1 MSFDLYRE
9 EVDNRLA
16 SLRPVR
22 EPEPG
27 MFDNFLRGSGQVAMQ
42 TFAKAGRAA
51 SMAAAPLAMA
61 LEKSPNSTELQ
72 DKFFKAHDEIFGR
85 AVDSWTPKPTEVG
98 AAGQIVGQLLG
109 TLPMVMASPAL
120 TVAQTQLS
128 TGEDLVRKGVDA
140 DKAQAVGAVQA
151 AGLGLGIWVPILG
164 QTLTQ
169 RVLMGGA
176 GFNVAQGLATR
187 AASAKLLE
195 DTPGAEEFKTFDPM
209 AMTLDVL
216 LGAAFGGI
224 AHINP
229 RMRAEGDRWHAKLA
243 EWGKGLKPSE
253 VDALATLR
261 QAQHL
266 NADSL
271 PGKPVDVE
279 DVNAHVARMRQALD
293 DLAND
298 RPVNV
303 EDMPAGRYE
312 LDAARQAEAER
323 VLAEMEFEARAEQA
337 KKAAIESEASAE
349 RATAKPIPDIQDPLY
364 RSAIEAMANETG
376 WAEVGG
382 RIIRD
387 PQSGQVTGRSSWVPR
402 AEWWPGRPKDLS
414 EAKAQKA
421 ISKALSGEPLKPA
434 EQRLIDY
441 MLGYANER
449 IVPALRRLEGIE
461 EAERA
466 RVAND
471 LMAEGLD
478 GHIRDIADA
487 DTIARAAK
495 IDEGALEKAATR
507 YENDR
512 EAFIR
517 EAERIVDEH
526 AARQQDAG
534 ATPDGRGQADQPA
547 PRPAEAATA
556 RPADTET
563 AGLDPLASTAQ
574 RFAAEHPDL
583 PIVIGKN
590 ADGSDITTTPRQW
603 LDDAE
608 TDFMR
613 AQEDAKLF
621 EVAAGCLLGGGR

>member
-1 MSFDLYRE
+1 
-9 EVDNRLA
+9 
-16 SLRPVR
+16 
-22 EPEPG
+22 

-51 SMAAAPLAMA
+51 SLAAAPLAMA

-85 AVDSWTPKPTEVG
+85 AVDYWTPKPTEVG

-109 TLPMVMASPAL
+109 TLPMVMASPVL

-195 DTPGAEEFKTFDPM
+195 GTPGADEFKTFDPT

-229 RMRAEGDRWHAKLA
+229 RMRAEGERWHAKLA

-303 EDMPAGRYE
+303 EDMPAGRFE
-312 LDAARQAEAER
+312 LDAARQAEE
-323 VLAEMEFEARAEQA
+323 
-337 KKAAIESEASAE
+337 
-349 RATAKPIPDIQDPLY
+349 
-364 RSAIEAMANETG
+364 
-376 WAEVGG
+376 
-382 RIIRD
+382 
-387 PQSGQVTGRSSWVPR
+387 
-402 AEWWPGRPKDLS
+402 
-414 EAKAQKA
+414 
-421 ISKALSGEPLKPA
+421 
-434 EQRLIDY
+434 
-441 MLGYANER
+441 ER
-449 IVPALRRLEGIE
+449 IVNAMRDEAQAIGAAYDTVLAKPFGPVDDPIVRMTPEQIGDVHIERGPVWKKGEADIDMGNYGLVKIIWKHGEKSAKASGIQVARSDVTRLPEVLRDYLP
-461 EAERA
+461 
-466 RVAND
+466 
-471 LMAEGLD
+471 
-478 GHIRDIADA
+478 IRDEMQADGKRKLEWQVQRDDGKKVLYVVSGFA
-487 DTIARAAK
+487 DGDRLQHVVSIFVNDGSNPRIAAK
-495 IDEGALEKAATR
+495 TLSEKANRLPESPGGTSR
-507 YENDR
+507 VR
-512 EAFIR
+512 P
-517 EAERIVDEH
+517 
-526 AARQQDAG
+526 AAAG
-534 ATPDGRGQADQPA
+534 AGDTNQGSFSVERTGGQEGGSGVNIHQTGM
-547 PRPAEAATA
+547 EAQS
-556 RPADTET
+556 PI
-563 AGLDPLASTAQ
+563 ASAAA
-574 RFAAEHPDL
+574 RFAAEHPNM
-583 PIVIGKN
+583 PIVIGRN

-621 EVAAGCLLGGGR
+621 EVAAGCLFGGGR